1 MSATDIIRFNNRM
14 KIFYNSDINHITF
27 TAPFDGWLYIEVN
40 VNGWGYAGGEMS
52 LGINQQNEDISRLTK
67 VHEFISTV
75 KGGDTQPRL
84 LQPSAIFTNMIKDE
98 SYTILA
104 YAINGTDKIG
114 GLRNYRHRVFCVSGQ
129 IYMEEVDN

>member
-1 MSATDIIRFNNRM
+1 MAATDIIRFNNRI

-40 VNGWGYAGGEMS
+40 VNGWGYAGGELK
-52 LGINQQNEDISRLTK
+52 LGINQRNEDLSRLTK

-84 LQPSAIFTNMIKDE
+84 LQPSAIFTNMIKGNL
-98 SYTILA
+98 YTILA
-104 YAINGTDKIG
+104 YSITGTEKIG
-114 GLRNYRHRVFCVSGQ
+114 GLRDFRHRVFCISGQ
-129 IYMEEVDN
+129 VDMEEVSD